1 MAYAAIILRIRHS
14 RKEKQLVLIPG
25 GVYGTVKK
33 RRERRGCLLKIGL
46 CQLEVTADKE
56 RNLRRAGELLRRAA
70 EGGAELSVLPEMF
83 NCPYDN
89 ACFPAYAEE
98 TGGRTWQFLSEIARE
113 TGVTLVG
120 GSVPERE
127 GGHIYN
133 TSYVFSGKGVQL
145 GRHRK
150 LHLFNVEIA
159 GGQRFLESDTL
170 TAGDDITV
178 LDTPQGRIGVAICFD
193 IRFGELFRVMG
204 QEGAGVIV
212 VPAAFNMTTGPAH
225 WDLSFRMRALDNQCF
240 TVGCAPARRED
251 AGYVSYAH
259 SIVCNPWGEIVAR
272 MGTEEGVM
280 VVEID
285 GKQREE
291 YRAQIPI
298 LTGRRTDLYDTVC
311 RAPFLHCPPEF
322 GKIEPKKD

>member
-1 MAYAAIILRIRHS
+1 M
-14 RKEKQLVLIPG
+14 
-25 GVYGTVKK
+25 
-33 RRERRGCLLKIGL
+33 KIGL
-46 CQLEVTADKE
+46 CQLEVMADKAH
-56 RNLRRAGELLRRAA
+56 NLRRAGDLLRRAA
-70 EGGAELSVLPEMF
+70 GEGADLCVLPEMF

-89 ACFPAYAEE
+89 ACFPDYAEE
-98 TGGRTWQFLSEIARE
+98 AGDRTWRFLSEIARE
-113 TGVTLVG
+113 TGVVLVG

-127 GGHIYN
+127 GAHLYN
-133 TSYVFSGKGVQL
+133 TSYIFSGEGVQL

-150 LHLFNVEIA
+150 LHLFNVDIA
-159 GGQRFLESDTL
+159 GGQRFLESETL

-178 LDTPQGRIGVAICFD
+178 LDTALGRIGVAICFD

-204 QEGAGVIV
+204 QAGAGVLV

-259 SIVCNPWGEIVAR
+259 SIVCNPWGEIKAR
-272 MGTEEGVM
+272 LGTGEEVR

-285 GKQREE
+285 ENQREKA
-291 YRAQIPI
+291 RAQIPI
-298 LTGRRTDLYDTVC
+298 LTGRRLDLYDTVC
-311 RAPFLHCPPEF
+311 RTPSLSPPAESDTR
-322 GKIEPKKD
+322 KD